1 MSSHSFLKAAD
12 ILKIAMVNLF
22 LILEPREIKLINS
35 VHDKLVFECKAE
47 ETDEVAAIVK
57 NEMERVGSIFWKDIP
72 CIAKVTVA
80 DFWKK
85 E

>member
-1 MSSHSFLKAAD
+1 MS
-12 ILKIAMVNLF
+12 NLF
-22 LILEPREIKLINS
+22 LILEPRKIKLINS

-47 ETDEVAAIVK
+47 EADEVAAIVK
-57 NEMERVGSIFWKDIP
+57 NEMERVGSIFLKNIP
-72 CIAKVTVA
+72 YIAEVTVA

>member
-1 MSSHSFLKAAD
+1 MS
-12 ILKIAMVNLF
+12 NLY
-22 LILEPREIKLINS
+22 LILEPRKIKLINS

-47 ETDEVAAIVK
+47 EADEVAAIVK
-57 NEMERVGSIFWKDIP
+57 NEMERVGSIFLKNIP
-72 CIAKVTVA
+72 YIAEVTVA